1 MPARSHILLVGF
13 TMIIIMIIVI
23 ITRLLEPRQRKGQK
37 YSMNLF
43 FFQECSLFF
52 RDSYVRYLFL
62 WIFFP
67 FFLTIFLCVFC
78 SGIAIS
84 EFVRGYPYLRL
95 NVNVTHPRSNLVSA
109 HVRVSFKKA
118 FRNDYYYRCYYILAS
133 TVLGHVRT
141 ERANGNANLHC
152 QKEFLSAS
160 VSSRINVLLRFSFF
174 FLFRLAM
181 IFLSFKFY
189 SLVLYMLSYYIDYT
203 LPKRR
208 RFQTRKRK

>member
-174 FLFRLAM
+174 F
-181 IFLSFKFY
+181 SF
-189 SLVLYMLSYYIDYT
+189 ST
-203 LPKRR
+203 
-208 RFQTRKRK
+208 

>member
-1 MPARSHILLVGF
+1 MFPFFSRLVCPLSF
-13 TMIIIMIIVI
+13 FMD
-23 ITRLLEPRQRKGQK
+23 
-37 YSMNLF
+37 LF
-43 FFQECSLFF
+43 SF
-52 RDSYVRYLFL
+52 
-62 WIFFP
+62 

-174 FLFRLAM
+174 F
-181 IFLSFKFY
+181 SF
-189 SLVLYMLSYYIDYT
+189 ST
-203 LPKRR
+203 
-208 RFQTRKRK
+208 